1 MNVIFSRRAVL
12 FFASLMAVTDCSPS
26 GPQAGKSSSADS
38 DAKPVISRQEAEQA
52 VADRFDVQR
61 YVKRDFIPKAD
72 APAALAL
79 NPRRTLKIGLYWVL
93 NDELTPWFVGID
105 KGFFS
110 DQGLDIDLEEGGP
123 GRDMLSS
130 LIAGRVDVYL
140 GKPENAL
147 FVINSPTGADLKM
160 ICALMKKT
168 PVGWI
173 GIDRTIPQTQA
184 STRHIGRDE
193 LRGSRV
199 AVTPGSEYM
208 ADVATTELGLSPGD
222 IHILK
227 AGATP
232 DVLMSGAVDYYQGF
246 SDNQPRILER
256 NGYKNWT
263 FFAFADIG
271 YQDYWDVST
280 VTAETYQRDPQMLSA
295 YVFALDRALRYE
307 IAHPDEAADI
317 AIRHTPNYP
326 ETKDEALWRIKKDIT
341 LYKGD
346 GSEPLLLMN
355 DAVIQK
361 QLALLYR
368 YHRIDLPS
376 AKTTNP

>member
-1 MNVIFSRRAVL
+1 MRSIVCGRNFIWSACL
-12 FFASLMAVTDCSPS
+12 AGLTACSQPS
-26 GPQAGKSSSADS
+26 SKGGKGDDGSKPTMSQA
-38 DAKPVISRQEAEQA
+38 EAEQA
-52 VADRFDVQR
+52 VATRGDVHR
-61 YVKRDFIPKAD
+61 YVVQDFIPKAG
-72 APAALAL
+72 APAPAPL

-93 NDELTPWFVGID
+93 NDELTPWFVGLD

-110 DQGLDIDLEEGGP
+110 DQGLDVQLEEGGP

-130 LIAGRVDVYL
+130 LIAGRVDLYV
-140 GKPENAL
+140 GKPENVL
-147 FVINSPTGADLKM
+147 FVLNSPTGADLKM
-160 ICALMKKT
+160 IAALMKKT

-173 GIDRTIPQTQA
+173 GIDRTIPQTEA
-184 STRHIGRDE
+184 STRHIGADY
-193 LRGSRV
+193 LRGRRV

-208 ADVATTELGLSPGD
+208 AGVATSELGLAPGD
-222 IHILK
+222 IHVLK

-271 YQDYWDVST
+271 YQDYWDVSV
-280 VTAETYQRDPQMLSA
+280 VTAETYQRDPQMLAA
-295 YVFALDRALRYE
+295 YVFALDRSMRYE
-307 IAHPDEAADI
+307 MAHPEEAADI

-326 ETKDEALWRIKKDIT
+326 ETREEALWRIHKDIA
-341 LYKGD
+341 LYTGD
-346 GSEPLLLMN
+346 GSEPLLMMN
-355 DAVIQK
+355 PAVIQK

-368 YHRIDLPS
+368 YHRIDLPAANNNS
-376 AKTTNP
+376 GK